1 MNKGAATI
9 LAVGLV
15 IGLAALGSLTGNAL
29 LEAKQWERSIV
40 VKGLSEQE
48 YMADQ
53 VIWPVQFVEAG
64 NDLTAL
70 YASTAQNSELVKQF
84 LVQQGIDEE
93 AISIGLPEITD
104 KL

>member
-48 YMADQ
+48 YIADH
-53 VIWPVQFVEAG
+53 
-64 NDLTAL
+64 L
-70 YASTAQNSELVKQF
+70 
-84 LVQQGIDEE
+84 
-93 AISIGLPEITD
+93 
-104 KL
+104 